1 MTTVGYQRYI
11 QKSCRFLDIFFDS
24 WKSITRCNP
33 GLMADVATILFSIL
47 WVIVYSEIWAVTF
60 NVEGNIS
67 KDDFR
72 DDVDC
77 NGVGAATDPLRDDT
91 FEVVRPA
98 LTSPV
103 VPDTDKESTLT
114 VEPLRDGDDD
124 TIDFLRVGDDNS
136 NEPLRDGDDDAID
149 FLRVG
154 DDNSNEPLRDGD
166 DDTIDFL
173 RVGDDDSNELLGDGD
188 GEKVVLLSDGE
199 DISDELLRENDA
211 TNNVL

>member
-136 NEPLRDGDDDAID
+136 NEPLRDGDDD
-149 FLRVG
+149 
-154 DDNSNEPLRDGD
+154 
-166 DDTIDFL
+166 TIDFL